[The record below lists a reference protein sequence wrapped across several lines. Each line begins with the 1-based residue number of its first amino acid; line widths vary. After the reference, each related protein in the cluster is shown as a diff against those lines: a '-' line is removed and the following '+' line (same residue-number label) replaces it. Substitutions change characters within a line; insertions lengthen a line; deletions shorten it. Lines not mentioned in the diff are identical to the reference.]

1 MLRMNKNMLN
11 EQQKQR
17 GKEMLGRAYLW
28 ISERTNRLASHRIHR
43 KVMKRNK
50 LTEVAKRVT
59 EWSSTAPTACLR
71 SLIGKWTYAKQY
83 GRKLAS
89 VLRRNKLNGD

>member
-1 MLRMNKNMLN
+1 MLN

-43 KVMKRNK
+43 RNMKRNK
-50 LTEVAKRVT
+50 LTEVAKSINGVIT
-59 EWSSTAPTACLR
+59 KWSQTAPTACLR
-71 SLIGKWTYAKQY
+71 SLISKWTYAKQY

-89 VLRRNKLNGD
+89 VMRRNKLNGD